1 MSSQVISAPRSSLNP
16 RQAETVAR
24 ILEATHELLT
34 KVGPDELTIR
44 MVAGRGRSLGG
55 HGVHLF
61 RQQIPPICRALLAP
75 YPNASDR

>member
-44 MVAGRGRSLGG
+44 MVAGQA
-55 HGVHLF
+55 GVSAATAYTYFAMCYHLY
-61 RQQIPPICRALLAP
+61 AVSLAP